1 MKMRIALASDHAGVK
16 LKEELVRFLG
26 NTGYDVDD
34 MGPVTEDSVDY
45 PDTIAPAARAV
56 VRGAADRAVIICGSG
71 IGASIV
77 ANKIRGVR
85 CVLCQD
91 IYDAEYS
98 RAHNDTNVIAFGA
111 RKFGIE
117 KVTEC
122 LVKWLS
128 TPFEGGRHAA
138 RLAKIKTIEDEE
150 ARGAK

>member
-1 MKMRIALASDHAGVK
+1 MRIALASDHAGVK
-16 LKEELVRFLG
+16 LKEELARFLG
-26 NTGYDVDD
+26 NSGYTVND
-34 MGPVTEDSVDY
+34 MGPKTEDSVDY

-56 VRGAADRAVIICGSG
+56 ARGEADRAVIICGSG

-77 ANKIRGVR
+77 ANKIRGIR

-98 RAHNDTNVIAFGA
+98 RLHNDANVISFGA
-111 RKFGIE
+111 RKLGVE

-138 RLAKIKTIEDEE
+138 RVAKITKIEEEE
-150 ARGAK
+150 ARG

>member
-16 LKEELVRFLG
+16 LKEELAHFLG
-26 NTGYDVDD
+26 NSGYEVSD
-34 MGPVTEDSVDY
+34 MGPHTEDSIDY

-56 VRGAADRAVIICGSG
+56 AQGKADRAVIICGSG

-77 ANKIRGVR
+77 ANKVRGIR

-98 RAHNDTNVIAFGA
+98 RLHNDSNIIAFGA
-111 RKFGIE
+111 RKLGGGR
-117 KVTEC
+117 VTEC

-128 TPFEGGRHAA
+128 TPFEGGRHAV
-138 RLAKIKTIEDEE
+138 RVGKIKAIEDEE
-150 ARGAK
+150 AAK

>member
-16 LKEELVRFLG
+16 MKDELARFLG
-26 NTGYDVDD
+26 NSGYEVND
-34 MGPVTEDSVDY
+34 MGPNTEESVDY

-56 VRGAADRAVIICGSG
+56 AKGTADRAVIVCGSG

-98 RAHNDTNVIAFGA
+98 RLHNDANVIAFGA
-111 RKFGIE
+111 RKLGIGR
-117 KVTEC
+117 VTEC

-128 TPFEGGRHAA
+128 TSFEGGRHAA
-138 RLAKIKTIEDEE
+138 RVGKIKVIEDEE
-150 ARGAK
+150 AAQ